1 MALEQSSSSLPS
13 MASVSLQTPLQGR
26 REPTGTDTLGN
37 LIQPG
42 RARLLLWFPRQ
53 VWPGHTLFVGP
64 VFLLSSVPSQ
74 LMAGGVPSQSQGGF
88 RARGPEEGECRG
100 CLGSGPD
107 HFAWPGRSHLFSRKQ
122 RWYWGLESG
131 WADLLG
137 SRKLGSRSAHHLLN
151 LPLPTRSR
159 YYF

>member
-74 LMAGGVPSQSQGGF
+74 LMVGGVPSQSQGGF
-88 RARGPEEGECRG
+88 RASSWRASAEDAWALVLTILHGLAEVISSPESKGG
-100 CLGSGPD
+100 TGG
-107 HFAWPGRSHLFSRKQ
+107 
-122 RWYWGLESG
+122 
-131 WADLLG
+131 
-137 SRKLGSRSAHHLLN
+137 
-151 LPLPTRSR
+151 
-159 YYF
+159 